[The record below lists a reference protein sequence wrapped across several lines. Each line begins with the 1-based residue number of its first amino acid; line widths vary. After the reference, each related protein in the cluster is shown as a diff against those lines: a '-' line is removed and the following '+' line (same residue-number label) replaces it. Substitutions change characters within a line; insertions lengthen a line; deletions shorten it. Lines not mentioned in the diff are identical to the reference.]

1 MNGVLTKGGKKYFVT
16 LIDDSTRFCY
26 VYLLNTKDKALYTL
40 LQNLE
45 GPLVHI
51 LEVVV
56 PPVMQNISGANV

>member
-1 MNGVLTKGGKKYFVT
+1 M

-26 VYLLNTKDKALYTL
+26 VYLLNTKDEALYTL

-56 PPVMQNISGANV
+56 PPVMQNISAANV

>member
-1 MNGVLTKGGKKYFVT
+1 MQGGKRYFRT

-26 VYLLNTKDKALYTL
+26 VYLLNTKDEALYTL